1 MEKST
6 LYGIIAILLVLA
18 VGFVFFDFNTSRITG
33 NEIIPFDKTIKVY
46 FEEGNPTNY
55 GENGDLDYRFN
66 YWEGFRTENKVNF
79 VYEENKEEA
88 DVIVRR
94 IKEYSDNSLGFTAEG
109 KFVDVGEGDSKCD
122 GIWRPYYRES
132 IDKVLIHELGH
143 VLGREYSDDPTDIM
157 YPEFKKIY
165 SFEIKKDFEG
175 YQYPGNRFLEGDC
188 SRILKAKSE

>member
-66 YWEGFRTENKVNF
+66 YWEGFRTENKVN
-79 VYEENKEEA
+79 
-88 DVIVRR
+88 
-94 IKEYSDNSLGFTAEG
+94 L
-109 KFVDVGEGDSKCD
+109 
-122 GIWRPYYRES
+122 
-132 IDKVLIHELGH
+132 
-143 VLGREYSDDPTDIM
+143 
-157 YPEFKKIY
+157 
-165 SFEIKKDFEG
+165 
-175 YQYPGNRFLEGDC
+175 
-188 SRILKAKSE
+188 